1 MVRAFSLL
9 ALAAAVPAVVQ
20 ATASQLDFPAC
31 AINHAPEYYCCDL
44 GTPEGAEVPNSL
56 LYVKYNKPQG
66 DGYSH
71 FYDEGWTK
79 SRQVNWVAEGDLSM
93 YAPDAPSYVYGN
105 AAKTCRMHSVAVAGD
120 VVQTMQCTFAPSE
133 GDDRFTQNTSLAA
146 DSQDTSVYWTS
157 TPNPRNNNA
166 SLPIGAV
173 CTSLMLADG
182 TVNATAQG
190 LCTSASG
197 ASVYRFT
204 TFTESP
210 LVAFYA
216 LYSAVFVLLAF
227 WFVIRAAVGDGKN
240 AKSTSA
246 SLTSI
251 DDGNKKL
258 LENRGGPDT
267 PGKQIAGDNKISTAT
282 SMAMRATEVRLRNS
296 VEDVTQTGYTPSI
309 IGKVVLAYFTLMT
322 VLINI
327 PIILVIRDNNGKL
340 ATDSYS
346 GWFDMANVVKVFIS
360 LWVITSVWFAVIVFF
375 KDQFLNYF
383 RYPTRL
389 DKCTRVRMFKPETTE
404 ILLADR
410 SGISNLVVK
419 VENFLFRYL
428 STEPQGIEETI
439 DVHVA
444 TDGSRYIEFQ
454 HLRYT
459 YDDVEGKF
467 VPGSV
472 VLPDSYDSIMA
483 NIEGLTTEEHVR
495 RLDIVGK
502 NAIQVEMP
510 SIWRSIVDEFFSI
523 FYIYQLM
530 CYYVWYFTDYVWVS
544 VLNTVVIVF
553 AALINIMAKRGM
565 FESIVKMTH
574 YQSEVDVKR
583 DGEWKTVKSAD
594 VVPGDL
600 VRVTENWELPCD
612 LLIIKGATVCD
623 ESMLTG
629 ESMPVQK
636 FPIPEDSHDA
646 YVADGSGK
654 KYTLFSGTKTLASGR
669 EEEILAVVQSTG
681 AHTSRG
687 QLVQAIL
694 YPAPIRFKYDE
705 HLKAVYAFLFCFG
718 FVAAYFAMK
727 FLIDNAGLSNTL
739 FSFVYGM
746 FMFSAVLNPLL
757 PVVMTIGQVNAAKR
771 LQKKDIFCL
780 NPRRVTLCGKVRVF
794 CFDKTGTITKEGLDY
809 RGCVPVN
816 SKSAAFS
823 SEYNDMSDAT
833 LDPTMKYAL
842 ASCHSV
848 GSLNGQLV
856 GNEVEV
862 KMFKSTAWKLIEEE
876 GRLPVV
882 ESSDSTDALEF
893 VKRFEFDHHRMS
905 MSVVMKHRATGKLI
919 VFCKGSYEKIKTLS
933 RPSSLPADYSEKAEN
948 LAKDGCYVLG
958 IAYKELPASFAEDSA
973 ALTAF
978 LANRDAVEEKLDL
991 LGLIMFRNELKDDSR
1006 EAMLTIKSGDVRPVM
1021 ITGDNAMTGCYI
1033 ARASGMVEADAQ
1045 VVLGDMVAGPS
1056 GTSLVWKEIDSQTVY
1071 SMEEVRAFAERD
1083 GADTMELAVTGAAFD
1098 YLVKMGEITNLLLSI
1113 RIFSRMT
1120 PQGKVDCVKLHMAA
1134 GAVTGMCG
1142 DGGNDCGALRIA
1154 HVGVAL
1160 SDAEASVVSPFT
1172 SKTRS
1177 LQSVVDLILEGR
1189 GALATSF
1196 ANVKYLIMYGLI
1208 GIGCRFVMY
1217 YNSVFISQFGFMFL
1231 DGAILV
1237 GISYGLTR
1245 ARPLTKMNTQRP
1257 TSSLVGP
1264 TTLVSLIG
1272 CSVIHWLFLYG
1283 GIKYVTTRPWYCPFS
1298 PSNVNLV
1305 QWWLLQ
1311 DSNLGSSLWFL
1322 ISAQQMSTGLTM
1334 NIGSRFRQPLWRNVF
1349 LVFWYIVLLVALMVL
1364 FLGPPTRFS
1373 DQFRVAS
1380 STNVV
1385 GLPDIPLPVSF
1396 RWELFGIGAANTIA
1410 ALLFEK
1416 FIVQGFVRD
1425 WLRQKFH
1432 KDTLRIKL

>member
-1 MVRAFSLL
+1 MKSTL
-9 ALAAAVPAVVQ
+9 AIAVVLP
-20 ATASQLDFPAC
+20 ALVAGTASQLDYPAC
-31 AINHAPEYYCCDL
+31 AINHAPEYFCCDL
-44 GTPEGAEVPNSL
+44 GTPEGSDVPNYL
-56 LYVKYNKPQG
+56 QYVKYNKPQG
-66 DGYSH
+66 AGFSS
-71 FYDEGWTK
+71 FYDEGWEK
-79 SRQVNWVAEGDLSM
+79 SRQIYWQAQGDISM
-93 YAPDAPSYVYGN
+93 YSPDAPSFVYGEAGN
-105 AAKTCRMHSVAVAGD
+105 MCRLHSIAVDGA
-120 VVQTMQCTFAPSE
+120 VVQSMQCSFEPSS
-133 GDDRFTQNTSLAA
+133 GDDRFSFNASLDA
-146 DSQDTSVYWTS
+146 DSKDTAVFWTS
-157 TPNPRNNNA
+157 TPNPKNNNA

-182 TVNATAQG
+182 SINTTAQG
-190 LCTSASG
+190 LCVSASF
-197 ASVYRFT
+197 ASVYRFS
-204 TFTESP
+204 TFTEGP

-216 LYSAVFVLLAF
+216 VYSAVFVLIALWALL
-227 WFVIRAAVGDGKN
+227 RAVVGDGKS
-240 AKSTSA
+240 ATSA
-246 SLTSI
+246 KTVDVLTSI
-251 DDGNKKL
+251 NDGSKKL
-258 LENRGGPDT
+258 LDNRGGPET
-267 PGKQIAGDNKISTAT
+267 PGKPQEKQSTTT
-282 SMAMRATEVRLRNS
+282 SLAMRTTEVNLRNS
-296 VEDVTQTGYTPSI
+296 VEDITQTGYTPSV
-309 IGKVVLAYFTLMT
+309 IGTSVLGYFVLMT

-327 PIILVIRDNNGKL
+327 PLILVIRDNNGKL
-340 ATDSYS
+340 STDTYA
-346 GWFDMANVVKVFIS
+346 GWFNTPNVIRVFLS
-360 LWVITSVWFAVIVFF
+360 LWIIVSVWLATIV
-375 KDQFLNYF
+375 YF
-383 RYPTRL
+383 RESMLNFFCYPTRL
-389 DKCTRVRMFKPETTE
+389 DKCTRVRMFKPETSE

-410 SGISNLVVK
+410 SGISAIVVK
-419 VENFLFRYL
+419 VENWLMGRT
-428 STEPQGIEETI
+428 SAASQGIEET
-439 DVHVA
+439 VPVQVA
-444 TDGSRYIEFQ
+444 SNGDRFIEFQ

-459 YDDVEGKF
+459 FDEVEGKF
-467 VPGSV
+467 IPGSV
-472 VLPDSYDSIMA
+472 VLPDTYDVIAA
-483 NIEGLTTEEHVR
+483 NVNDGLTTEEHTR

-510 SIWRSIVDEFFSI
+510 SIWRSIVDEFFSV

-553 AALINIMAKRGM
+553 AAFINIMAKRSM
-565 FESIVKMTH
+565 FSSIVKMTH
-574 YQSEVDVKR
+574 YQSDVTVKR
-583 DGEWKTVKSAD
+583 DGQWTTVKSAD
-594 VVPGDL
+594 VAPGDL

-612 LLIIKGATVCD
+612 LIIVKGATVCD

-636 FPIPEDSHDA
+636 FPIPEDSHDL
-646 YVADGSGK
+646 YVSDGSGK

-669 EEEILAVVQSTG
+669 DEEILAVVQSTG

-705 HLKAVYAFLFCFG
+705 HLKAVYAFLFCLG

-780 NPRRVTLCGKVRVF
+780 NPRRITLCGKVRVF

-809 RGCVPVN
+809 RGCVPVD
-816 SKSAAFS
+816 S
-823 SEYNDMSDAT
+823 SSTSFQSEFNDMTDTS
-833 LDPTMKYAL
+833 LDSTMKYAL
-842 ASCHSV
+842 ASCHSL
-848 GSLNGQLV
+848 GSLNGDLV

-862 KMFKSTAWKLIEEE
+862 KMFKSTQWKLIEEE

-882 ESSDSTDALEF
+882 ESADSADALEF

-919 VFCKGSYEKIKTLS
+919 VFCKGSYEKVKTLS
-933 RPSSLPADYSEKAEN
+933 RSSSLPANYTETAEQ
-948 LAKDGCYVLG
+948 LAKNGCYVLG

-973 ALTAF
+973 ALASF
-978 LANRDAVEEKLDL
+978 LGDRDAVEESLDL
-991 LGLIMFRNELKDDSR
+991 LGLIMFRNELKEDSR
-1006 EAMLTIKSGDVRPVM
+1006 DAILTLKSGDVRPVM

-1033 ARASGMVEADAQ
+1033 ARASGMVEESAQ
-1045 VVLGDMVAGPS
+1045 MILGDMVATETE
-1056 GTSLVWKEIDSQTVY
+1056 TSLVWKDVDSQTNY
-1071 SMEEVRAFAERD
+1071 SMEEIRAFAEGEQTID
-1083 GADTMELAVTGAAFD
+1083 LAVTGNAFD

-1177 LQSVVDLILEGR
+1177 LVSVVDLVLEGR

-1196 ANVKYLIMYGLI
+1196 ANVKYLILYGLI

-1217 YNSVFISQFGFMFL
+1217 YNGVFISQFGFMYL

-1245 ARPLTKMNTQRP
+1245 ARPLTSMGKQRP

-1264 TTLVSLIG
+1264 TTLVSLVG
-1272 CSVIHWLFLYG
+1272 ASVLNWLFLYG
-1283 GIKYVTTRPWYCPFS
+1283 SIKYVTTRDWYCPFS

-1305 QWWLLQ
+1305 QWWQLQ
-1311 DSNLGSSLWFL
+1311 DSNLGSSLWF
-1322 ISAQQMSTGLTM
+1322 IICVQQMSTGITM
-1334 NIGSRFRQPLWRNVF
+1334 NLGSRFRQPVWRNLF
-1349 LVFWYIVLLVALMVL
+1349 LVFWYLLLLIVLMIL

-1385 GLPDIPLPVSF
+1385 ALPDIPLPSSF
-1396 RWELFGIGAANTIA
+1396 RWELFGWGVANTATVVI
-1410 ALLFEK
+1410 FEK
-1416 FIVQGFVRD
+1416 FFVLGFVRD
-1425 WLRQKFH
+1425 FLRNKYH
-1432 KDTLRIKL
+1432 KDSLRIKL